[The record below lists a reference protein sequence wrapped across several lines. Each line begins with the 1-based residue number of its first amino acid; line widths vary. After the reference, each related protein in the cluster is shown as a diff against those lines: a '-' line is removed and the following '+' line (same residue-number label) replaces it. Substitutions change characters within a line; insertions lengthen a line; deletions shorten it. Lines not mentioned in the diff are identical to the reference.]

1 MHAAHDTIWQT
12 IDQTL
17 LGLAARAGDLDAEI
31 GRWLVAAAEEGVHRH
46 FGFASFAEYV
56 ERRLGFDARTTRE
69 RLRVARA
76 LESLPEVRRSLA
88 SGERSW
94 SAVREITRVATP
106 ENESAWVA
114 KTERMTV
121 RQIERLVAGRR
132 PGDDPTDA
140 KDPLL
145 MTRRVAFELE
155 AEAYAEWSEACEA
168 LRRVIGPGA
177 SDKEVSRAMC
187 EIALGRR
194 DEAKPGYQVSLT
206 VCMRCDRSWRQS
218 GPDAIEVPASVG
230 ERAACDAEVVGFTCV
245 DEGVAEP
252 APHVGP
258 VPEEPADA
266 ALRAP
271 HVGPVPEAMAGP
283 SELRAPHVGPVPEAI
298 AARAEAALRAPHV
311 GPLPEAIA
319 ELLRTQG
326 ARGLVRAVSAYCGL
340 ELRALTKATRRRIAL
355 RDHHRCS
362 VPGCRNFRFVDVHHL
377 RAQSMGGKHDDDQLT
392 SLCTQHHDA
401 VHDGRLAIEGK
412 PSTGLRFVDARGEI
426 YGSRPTWATST
437 GGDLRDARST
447 EHSVDLRSPLP

>member
-17 LGLAARAGDLDAEI
+17 LGLAARVGDLDAEI
-31 GRWLVAAAEEGVHRH
+31 GRWLVAAAREGVHCH
-46 FGFASFAEYV
+46 FGFASLAEYV
-56 ERRLGFDARTTRE
+56 ERRLGFDARSTRE

-76 LESLPEVRRSLA
+76 LESLPEVRRLLA
-88 SGERSW
+88 SGQRSW

-114 KTERMTV
+114 RTERMTV
-121 RQIERLVAGRR
+121 RQIERLVAGRK

-155 AEAYAEWSEACEA
+155 AEAYAEWREAAEA
-168 LRRVIGPGA
+168 VRGIVGPSA
-177 SDKEVSRAMC
+177 SDKEVFRAMC

-206 VCMRCDRSWRQS
+206 VCTRCERTWRQS
-218 GPDAIEVPASVG
+218 GPEAIEVPPSVG
-230 ERAACDAEVVGFTCV
+230 ERAACDAEVVGFACI
-245 DEGVAEP
+245 DEGVAEDSEE
-252 APHVGP
+252 AHVGA
-258 VPEEPADA
+258 VPQ
-266 ALRAP
+266 
-271 HVGPVPEAMAGP
+271 
-283 SELRAPHVGPVPEAI
+283 
-298 AARAEAALRAPHV
+298 
-311 GPLPEAIA
+311 AIA

-340 ELRALTKATRRRIAL
+340 ELRALTKPTRQRIAL
-355 RDHHRCS
+355 RDSHRCS
-362 VPGCRNFRFVDVHHL
+362 VPGCRNFRFIDVHHL
-377 RAQSMGGKHDDDQLT
+377 RARAKGGKHDDDQLT

-401 VHDGRLAIEGK
+401 IHDGRLVVEGK

-426 YGSRPTWATST
+426 YGSRPTWGA
-437 GGDLRDARST
+437 
-447 EHSVDLRSPLP
+447 

>member
-1 MHAAHDTIWQT
+1 MHDAHDTIWQT

-31 GRWLVAAAEEGVHRH
+31 GRWLVAAAREGVHRY
-46 FGFASFAEYV
+46 FGFASLAEYV

-88 SGERSW
+88 SGERPW

-114 KTERMTV
+114 RTDRMTV
-121 RQIERLVAGRR
+121 RQIERLVAGRK

-145 MTRRVAFELE
+145 VSRRVAFELE
-155 AEAYAEWSEACEA
+155 AEAYAEWSEAREA
-168 LRRVIGPGA
+168 VRRVIGPGA
-177 SDKEVSRAMC
+177 SDKEVFRGMC

-206 VCMRCDRSWRQS
+206 VCTRCDRTWRQS
-218 GPDAIEVPASVG
+218 GPDAIEVPPSVG
-230 ERAACDAEVVGFTCV
+230 ECAACDAEIVGFTCV

-252 APHVGP
+252 ADAAPVGR
-258 VPEEPADA
+258 VDEGVAEPADA
-266 ALRAP
+266 AP
-271 HVGPVPEAMAGP
+271 VGPVDEGVAEPADA
-283 SELRAPHVGPVPEAI
+283 APVGPVPEAI
-298 AARAEAALRAPHV
+298 T
-311 GPLPEAIA
+311 

-340 ELRALTKATRRRIAL
+340 ELRALTKATRQRIAL

-362 VPGCRNFRFVDVHHL
+362 VPGCRNFRFIDVHHL
-377 RAQSMGGKHDDDQLT
+377 RPRAMGGKHDDDQLT

-401 VHDGRLAIEGK
+401 LHDGRLAIEGK
-412 PSTGLRFVDARGEI
+412 PSTGLRFLDARGEI
-426 YGSRPTWATST
+426 YGSRPTWV
-437 GGDLRDARST
+437 ARSG
-447 EHSVDLRSPLP
+447 LPGARA

>member
-1 MHAAHDTIWQT
+1 MYAAHDTIWQT

-31 GRWLVAAAEEGVHRH
+31 GRWLVAAAREGVHRY
-46 FGFASFAEYV
+46 FGFASLAEYV

-177 SDKEVSRAMC
+177 SDKEVFRAMC

-206 VCMRCDRSWRQS
+206 VCMRCERTWRQS
-218 GPDAIEVPASVG
+218 GPDAIEVPPSVG
-230 ERAACDAEVVGFTCV
+230 ERAACDAEVVGFTSIGEGV
-245 DEGVAEP
+245 AAPSDAAQVGPDDNGVAAPSAAHLDPVGEGVAESP
-252 APHVGP
+252 ANTAHVGP
-258 VPEEPADA
+258 V
-266 ALRAP
+266 
-271 HVGPVPEAMAGP
+271 
-283 SELRAPHVGPVPEAI
+283 
-298 AARAEAALRAPHV
+298 
-311 GPLPEAIA
+311 PEAIA

-340 ELRALTKATRRRIAL
+340 ELRALTKATRQRIAL

-362 VPGCRNFRFVDVHHL
+362 VPGCRNFRFIDVHHL
-377 RAQSMGGKHDDDQLT
+377 RAQSLGGKHDDDQLT

-401 VHDGRLAIEGK
+401 IHDGRLAIEGK
-412 PSTGLRFVDARGEI
+412 PSTGLRFVDARGEL
-426 YGSRPTWATST
+426 YGARPTWVS
-437 GGDLRDARST
+437 
-447 EHSVDLRSPLP
+447 

>member
-1 MHAAHDTIWQT
+1 MHAAHDTVWQT

-31 GRWLVAAAEEGVHRH
+31 GRWLVAASREGVHRH

-76 LESLPEVRRSLA
+76 LEELPEVRRLLA

-106 ENESAWVA
+106 ENESTWVA
-114 KTERMTV
+114 RTERMTV
-121 RQIERLVAGRR
+121 RQIERLVAGRK

-140 KDPLL
+140 KDPILT
-145 MTRRVAFELE
+145 TRRVVFELE
-155 AEAYAEWSEACEA
+155 AEAYAGWREASEAV
-168 LRRVIGPGA
+168 RRVIGPGA
-177 SDKEVSRAMC
+177 SDKEVFRAMC

-206 VCMRCDRSWRQS
+206 VCTRCDRSWRQS
-218 GPDAIEVPASVG
+218 GPDAIEVPSSVG

-245 DEGVAEP
+245 DEGIAEP
-252 APHVGP
+252 TAEPTEPTHVGP
-258 VPEEPADA
+258 
-266 ALRAP
+266 
-271 HVGPVPEAMAGP
+271 
-283 SELRAPHVGPVPEAI
+283 I
-298 AARAEAALRAPHV
+298 
-311 GPLPEAIA
+311 PEAIA

-340 ELRALTKATRRRIAL
+340 ELRALTTATRRRIAL
-355 RDHHRCS
+355 RDKHRCS
-362 VPGCRNFRFVDVHHL
+362 VPGCPNFRFVDVHHL
-377 RAQSMGGKHDDDQLT
+377 RARAMGGSHDDDQLT

-401 VHDGRLAIEGK
+401 VHDSRLVIEGR
-412 PSTGLRFVDARGEI
+412 PSTGLRFFDARGEV
-426 YGSRPTWATST
+426 YGSRPTRV
-437 GGDLRDARST
+437 G
-447 EHSVDLRSPLP
+447 

>member
-31 GRWLVAAAEEGVHRH
+31 GRWLIAAAREGVHRH
-46 FGFASFAEYV
+46 FGFASLAEYV

-76 LESLPEVRRSLA
+76 LESLPEVRRLLA

-114 KTERMTV
+114 RTERLTV
-121 RQIERLVAGRR
+121 RQIEHLVAGRK

-145 MTRRVAFELE
+145 MSRRVAFELE
-155 AEAYAEWSEACEA
+155 AEAYAEWSEAREA
-168 LRRVIGPGA
+168 VRRMIGPGA
-177 SDKEVSRAMC
+177 SDKEVFRAMC

-194 DEAKPGYQVSLT
+194 DEAKSGYQVSLT
-206 VCMRCDRSWRQS
+206 VCMRCDRTWRQS
-218 GPDAIEVPASVG
+218 GPDAIEVPPSVG
-230 ERAACDAEVVGFTCV
+230 ERAACDADVVGFTCV
-245 DEGVAEP
+245 DEGIVEAAAAPHVGRAPAAAAAPPVGRIPAAAAAPPVGRVPEAIA

-258 VPEEPADA
+258 VPEPAV
-266 ALRAP
+266 AP
-271 HVGPVPEAMAGP
+271 HVG
-283 SELRAPHVGPVPEAI
+283 RAPASAAAPAVDPV
-298 AARAEAALRAPHV
+298 
-311 GPLPEAIA
+311 PEAIA

-326 ARGLVRAVSAYCGL
+326 ARGLVRAVSAFSGL
-340 ELRALTKATRRRIAL
+340 ELRALTKATRTRIAL
-355 RDHHRCS
+355 RDQHRCS
-362 VPGCRNFRFVDVHHL
+362 VPGCRNFRFIDVHHL
-377 RAQSMGGKHDDDQLT
+377 RPRAMGGKHDDDQLT

-401 VHDGRLAIEGK
+401 IHDGRLAVEGK
-412 PSTGLRFVDARGEI
+412 PSTGLRFLDARGEI
-426 YGSRPTWATST
+426 YGARPTW
-437 GGDLRDARST
+437 GGRR
-447 EHSVDLRSPLP
+447 

>member
-1 MHAAHDTIWQT
+1 MRTLMHAAHDTIWQT

-31 GRWLVAAAEEGVHRH
+31 GRWLVAAARESIHRH
-46 FGFASFAEYV
+46 FGFASLAEYV

-76 LESLPEVRRSLA
+76 LESLPEVRRLLA
-88 SGERSW
+88 SGERPW

-114 KTERMTV
+114 RTERMTV
-121 RQIERLVAGRR
+121 RQIEQLVAGRK

-155 AEAYAEWSEACEA
+155 AEAYAEWHEAGEA
-168 LRRVIGPGA
+168 VRRVIGPAA
-177 SDKEVSRAMC
+177 SDKEVLRAMC

-194 DEAKPGYQVSLT
+194 DETKPGYQISLT
-206 VCMRCDRSWRQS
+206 VCTRCDRSWRQS
-218 GPDAIEVPASVG
+218 GPDAIEVPPSVG
-230 ERAACDAEVVGFTCV
+230 ERAACDAEVVGFTSV
-245 DEGVAEP
+245 DEGVAE
-252 APHVGP
+252 ATPHVSRALE
-258 VPEEPADA
+258 VTAEPTDA
-266 ALRAP
+266 T
-271 HVGPVPEAMAGP
+271 HG
-283 SELRAPHVGPVPEAI
+283 GPVPEAI
-298 AARAEAALRAPHV
+298 AEPTDATHG
-311 GPLPEAIA
+311 GPVPEAIA

-340 ELRALTKATRRRIAL
+340 ELRALTKTTRQRIAL
-355 RDHHRCS
+355 RDQHRCS

-377 RAQSMGGKHDDDQLT
+377 RPRSMGGKHDDDQLT

-401 VHDGRLAIEGK
+401 IHDCRLAIEGK
-412 PSTGLRFVDARGEI
+412 PSTGLRFLDARGEI
-426 YGSRPTWATST
+426 YGSRPTWAS
-437 GGDLRDARST
+437 
-447 EHSVDLRSPLP
+447 

>member
-31 GRWLVAAAEEGVHRH
+31 GRWLVAAAHEGVHRH
-46 FGFASFAEYV
+46 LGFASFAEYV

-106 ENESAWVA
+106 ENEAAWVA
-114 KTERMTV
+114 RTERMTV
-121 RQIERLVAGRR
+121 RQIEHLVAGRK

-155 AEAYAEWSEACEA
+155 AEAYAEWREACEA
-168 LRRVIGPGA
+168 VRRAIGPGV
-177 SDKEVSRAMC
+177 SDKEVFRAMC

-194 DEAKPGYQVSLT
+194 DEAKPGYQVSLA
-206 VCMRCDRSWRQS
+206 VCMRCERTWRQS
-218 GPDAIEVPASVG
+218 GPDAIEVPPSVG
-230 ERAACDAEVVGFTCV
+230 ERAACDAEVVGFTSI
-245 DEGVAEP
+245 DEGVAAPSDAAHLGPDDNGVAAPSAAHVDPVGEGVAESP
-252 APHVGP
+252 ANTAHVGP
-258 VPEEPADA
+258 V
-266 ALRAP
+266 
-271 HVGPVPEAMAGP
+271 
-283 SELRAPHVGPVPEAI
+283 
-298 AARAEAALRAPHV
+298 
-311 GPLPEAIA
+311 PEAIA

-340 ELRALTKATRRRIAL
+340 ELRALTKATRQRISL

-362 VPGCRNFRFVDVHHL
+362 VPGCRNFRFIDVRHL
-377 RAQSMGGKHDDDQLT
+377 RAQSLGGKHDDDQLT

-401 VHDGRLAIEGK
+401 IHDGRLAIEGK
-412 PSTGLRFVDARGEI
+412 PSTGLRFVDARGEL
-426 YGSRPTWATST
+426 YGARPTWVS
-437 GGDLRDARST
+437 
-447 EHSVDLRSPLP
+447 

>member
-1 MHAAHDTIWQT
+1 MQAAHDTLWQT

-31 GRWLVAAAEEGVHRH
+31 GRWLVAAAQEGVHRC

-76 LESLPEVRRSLA
+76 LESLPEVRKVLA

-106 ENESAWVA
+106 ENEAVWVA
-114 KTERMTV
+114 RTERMTV
-121 RQIERLVAGRR
+121 RQIEHLVAGRK

-145 MTRRVAFELE
+145 MTRRVTFELE
-155 AEAYAEWSEACEA
+155 VEPYAEWREACEA
-168 LRRVIGPGA
+168 VRRMIGPAA
-177 SDKEVSRAMC
+177 SDKEVFRAMC

-194 DEAKPGYQVSLT
+194 DEAKPGYQISLT
-206 VCMRCDRSWRQS
+206 VCARCDRTWRQS
-218 GPDAIEVPASVG
+218 GPDAIEVPPSAG
-230 ERAACDAEVVGFTCV
+230 ERAACDAEVIGFTCI
-245 DEGVAEP
+245 DEGIAEPHVGPVPEALAEPAPRVGPATEALAEPAPHVGPAIEALAEPAPHVGPAIESLAEPEPHVGPVREAIAEP

-258 VPEEPADA
+258 VPE
-266 ALRAP
+266 AL
-271 HVGPVPEAMAGP
+271 
-283 SELRAPHVGPVPEAI
+283 
-298 AARAEAALRAPHV
+298 
-311 GPLPEAIA
+311 A

-326 ARGLVRAVSAYCGL
+326 GRGLVRAVSAYCGL
-340 ELRALTKATRRRIAL
+340 ELRALTKATRTRIAL

-362 VPGCRNFRFVDVHHL
+362 VPGCRNFRFIDVHHL

-401 VHDGRLAIEGK
+401 IHDGRLAVEGK

-426 YGSRPTWATST
+426 YGTRPTWV
-437 GGDLRDARST
+437 G
-447 EHSVDLRSPLP
+447 